1 MQQFQEQ
8 RKLRAFFA
16 SRTVLI
22 VLFLLL
28 MGTGVMSF
36 QALLAGKE
44 VEREREEVEQELL
57 DLEQR
62 KGALSS
68 ELDELHSGR
77 GVEYQAREK
86 LNYRKPG
93 EEVVIIV
100 EGNTDKDGA
109 VEHSN
114 ASIWESIKNWFFRI
128 MN

>member
-28 MGTGVMSF
+28 IGTGVMSF

-44 VEREREEVEQELL
+44 VEREREEVEQELM

-68 ELDELHSGR
+68 ELDELYSGR

-100 EGNTDKDGA
+100 EGERTDGVGEEEQEAGILQK
-109 VEHSN
+109 
-114 ASIWESIKNWFFRI
+114 IWRWLGL
-128 MN
+128 

>member
-1 MQQFQEQ
+1 MQHFQEQ

-28 MGTGVMSF
+28 IGAGVMSF
-36 QALLAGKE
+36 QALLAGEE
-44 VEREREEVEQELL
+44 VEQEREEVERELI
-57 DLEQR
+57 DLERR
-62 KGALSS
+62 KSELSS
-68 ELDELHSGR
+68 ELEDLRGGR

-100 EGNTDKDGA
+100 EEEQA
-109 VEHSN
+109 VN
-114 ASIWESIKNWFFRI
+114 ESGEEQEAGFFKKLLQWI
-128 MN
+128 GL